1 MSYNLDI
8 LLPGF
13 EGSRYTVLKLVFFS
27 AILSNVCYFDYKQVK
42 TLIFSSGLVIIF
54 FALTSDYLLDGD
66 PGYGPKQLQLLFAG
80 FFVLFNVLILNHINI
95 RPYRVIEGL
104 IFVYNKKLRGKK
116 SLILVMLMIFMGG
129 HITNKAWHIG
139 LETFSP
145 EKRANYAAQLWARN
159 NTLENS
165 VFIVY
170 APGDTRWRTVS
181 KRLVLNPSMQRLYV
195 YSQTKTTKKFDDQI
209 IDFYGLNDDFRE
221 ASFNMRRNHYY
232 EKESQAYFGLNE
244 NEIIRLANS
253 FTGDYVVRKHSNTLN
268 FQEVYRN
275 NYFIIY
281 KLPV

>member
-1 MSYNLDI
+1 MVYLCKKFLSGKFLNRFSASSLVVLPAFFGFGVYWGFMFVLALIDLYEGYIGPFRINYLRSKKHYFQIFSWTLILGWLGSILFNNIMSYNLDI

-116 SLILVMLMIFMGG
+116 SLILVMLMIFM
-129 HITNKAWHIG
+129 
-139 LETFSP
+139 
-145 EKRANYAAQLWARN
+145 
-159 NTLENS
+159 
-165 VFIVY
+165 
-170 APGDTRWRTVS
+170 
-181 KRLVLNPSMQRLYV
+181 
-195 YSQTKTTKKFDDQI
+195 
-209 IDFYGLNDDFRE
+209 
-221 ASFNMRRNHYY
+221 
-232 EKESQAYFGLNE
+232 
-244 NEIIRLANS
+244 
-253 FTGDYVVRKHSNTLN
+253 
-268 FQEVYRN
+268 
-275 NYFIIY
+275 
-281 KLPV
+281 